1 MENPFKFGTI
11 VEAEYFTDR
20 IEEVAYISHFVE
32 SANHLV
38 LISPRRFGKSSVV
51 AKALKQSRRKSIT
64 VNLQQVTSVADFSAL
79 DLGPRLDKKLRAIM
93 QEQKHI
99 NYILLGSQESMM
111 TEIFERK
118 KSPFYHFGEM
128 MRLGKLPR
136 EDFYNYLS
144 ERLKNCFAENYVDL
158 SNNILDYTD
167 CHPYYSQQLAANVW
181 QIGMLQPETD
191 DPINAAVNHIVTT
204 HGLDYERIWMNL
216 NRTSKW
222 ILQRLAS
229 KAVLQTGEYPTSTIY
244 SALKRLQKDGYVIYS
259 NRYEIEDP
267 FFTEWISRSL

>member
-1 MENPFKFGTI
+1 MDVGFQPGVDASILLEDVMDLIEKAHSEEDRMI
-11 VEAEYFTDR
+11 VVFDEFQE
-20 IEEVAYISHFVE
+20 I
-32 SANHLV
+32 
-38 LISPRRFGKSSVV
+38 
-51 AKALKQSRRKSIT
+51 
-64 VNLQQVTSVADFSAL
+64 L

-144 ERLKNCFAENYVDL
+144 ERLKNCFTENYVDL

-191 DPINAAVNHIVTT
+191 DPINAAINHIVIT
-204 HGLDYERIWMNL
+204 HGLDYERIWMSL

-259 NRYEIEDP
+259 DRYEIEDS
-267 FFTEWISRSL
+267 FFREWIMRSM